1 MAGLIKAHSKLA
13 FEHILNNVLD
23 CGDKS
28 TLKLA
33 LLSEGFADIGD
44 FNGISFDFNRQFIDD
59 LKRTDRHLLW
69 CFREYKFCR
78 IEEGNPI
85 KDWMSVTRDSFLSF
99 CSHYGYME
107 YITPNEEEIED
118 VSDDFEQLTV
128 SSYISNGEDTTS
140 GNVLEIESPV
150 ILVQKVRKHEV
161 QEMTDFP
168 SFNVNQ
174 ELSSG
179 ENCSM
184 EDQVPTGD
192 NVPVSEEDVSST
204 ATRVP
209 THYAKGRIILRD
221 QSTGSNSPGIFST
234 GSFSTILLV
243 YNLLLFQYPQLT
255 SYQDSMISATFL
267 GHEFMTMLV
276 CLEQGIT

>member
-1 MAGLIKAHSKLA
+1 
-13 FEHILNNVLD
+13 
-23 CGDKS
+23 
-28 TLKLA
+28 
-33 LLSEGFADIGD
+33 
-44 FNGISFDFNRQFIDD
+44 
-59 LKRTDRHLLW
+59 
-69 CFREYKFCR
+69 
-78 IEEGNPI
+78 
-85 KDWMSVTRDSFLSF
+85 
-99 CSHYGYME
+99 ME

-255 SYQDSMISATFL
+255 SYQDSMFSATFL